1 MRERT
6 KLLIAETQYEYDY
19 EPSLDLER
27 DCFIGSQF
35 SNTEPVIEE
44 KNLSAENPDIQN
56 HSPSWQGMPS
66 ILSQR
71 EATEDFASEGF
82 FETDDIRPVISQDSL
97 SMLEKRECQRF
108 IGITEGC
115 LAENIKGPLKTLRGR
130 LYTRLNALSLQDIQQ
145 LYALLLEKRTALE
158 NVAPS
163 TRKRKSREPKLD
175 ENGVLLRVKRG
186 PYAKKIKMVCVIF

>member
-1 MRERT
+1 
-6 KLLIAETQYEYDY
+6 
-19 EPSLDLER
+19 
-27 DCFIGSQF
+27 
-35 SNTEPVIEE
+35 
-44 KNLSAENPDIQN
+44 
-56 HSPSWQGMPS
+56 
-66 ILSQR
+66 
-71 EATEDFASEGF
+71 
-82 FETDDIRPVISQDSL
+82 
-97 SMLEKRECQRF
+97 MLEKRECQRF

-145 LYALLLEKRTALE
+145 LHALLLEKRTALE

-186 PYAKKIKMVCVIF
+186 PYAKKIKMVCVIFYFNDFIFLN